1 MRIRWRGFELPAKV
15 VCDESTVEGGYAKF
29 IVEPFERG
37 FGTTIGNSLRR
48 VLLSSLEGAAITSV
62 KIEKIL
68 HEFTAVEGVLE
79 DVADIILNLKQLRVR
94 IQSDRPTVLRIN
106 VKKKGPITGA
116 DIVCDGDVE
125 VVNKEL
131 HIATLT
137 KAVNFVCEMAAQ
149 RGRGY
154 RTAEE
159 NEAEIDDVA
168 RIPVDSV
175 FSPVVRVRY
184 RVEDTR
190 VGQRT
195 NYDRLI
201 MEIWTDGTIMPE
213 MALVESAKI
222 LRKHLNP
229 FVQKSELGDELEEPE
244 LAGTLAPA
252 RPVLSEGLSAKLS
265 LPVSELELS
274 VRSSHCLESENIR
287 TVGDLVA
294 YNEEQLMQ
302 VRNFGQTSLE
312 EITHK
317 LIDLGL
323 TLGMQVE
330 GLPAGIASEKE

>member
-15 VCDESTVEGGYAKF
+15 VCDEATAEGNYAKF
-29 IVEPFERG
+29 IVDPFERG

-48 VLLSSLEGAAITSV
+48 VLLSSLEGAAVTSV
-62 KIEKIL
+62 KIENVL

-79 DVADIILNLKQLRVR
+79 DVSDIILNIKQLR
-94 IQSDRPTVLRIN
+94 IQIPSDRPTTLRID

-137 KAVNFVCEMAAQ
+137 KAVRFSCEMSAQ

-159 NEAEIDDVA
+159 NEAEMEDVT
-168 RIPVDSV
+168 RIPLDSV

-201 MEIWTDGTIMPE
+201 MEIWTDGTMTPE
-213 MALVESAKI
+213 MALVEAAKI

-229 FVQKSELGDELEEPE
+229 FVQKSELGDELEEAEAPT
-244 LAGTLAPA
+244 ALAPA
-252 RPVLSEGLSAKLS
+252 RPVLSEGISAKLS
-265 LPVSELELS
+265 LPVGELELS

-287 TVGDLVA
+287 TVGDLVS
-294 YNEEQLMQ
+294 YSEDHLMQ
-302 VRNFGQTSLE
+302 VRNFGQTSLDE
-312 EITHK
+312 VKRK
-317 LIDLGL
+317 LGNLGL
-323 TLGMQVE
+323 ALGMQVE
-330 GLPAGIASEKE
+330 TLPGEAVSEKE